1 MSGKVQRPEEA
12 SEKLPTQDRS
22 LSPRPFPFLLVSIGR
37 TKDLGL
43 TRRIKHYLNSFRMV
57 CTIATHD
64 EFKAVGR
71 YEGNMRRGLGD
82 HNCGVSR
89 RR

>member
-12 SEKLPTQDRS
+12 SEKLPTPDRS
-22 LSPRPFPFLLVSIGR
+22 HSALGPFPSFFVFLIER

-43 TRRIKHYLNSFRMV
+43 TRRIQHCLDGFRMV
-57 CTIATHD
+57 CTVATHD

-71 YEGNMRRGLGD
+71 YESNIR
-82 HNCGVSR
+82 
-89 RR
+89 